1 MTANR
6 TITVYGA
13 YGHTGRFVV
22 AELRRRGWDPMLAGR
37 DPRKLQA
44 LADHHGDLEVRS
56 ADIDSS
62 EELDRAVAGVAAVI
76 NCAGPFLQTAAPVI
90 EAALRAGL
98 PYLDVAAELEAV
110 ADTFAHF
117 DDRARQAGVVI
128 VPAMA
133 FYGGLGDLLATAA
146 VRDWSAA
153 DEITIAYGLDS
164 WHPTTGTRASGE
176 VSRQRRKQRRVVY
189 TGGEMRYRTDT
200 PPVVQ
205 WDFPAPL
212 GTQKVVAEFTTADSV
227 TIPRHVAT
235 PEIRSY
241 MSQVAVADLSDPGTA
256 APVAADESGRSAQTF
271 LVEVVARAGDQERRA
286 LASGRDI
293 YAISA
298 PLVVEATERVLAGQV
313 TGTGALTAGQAFDA
327 PDFLR
332 SLPLTDLTFG

>member
-22 AELRRRGWDPMLAGR
+22 AELRRRGWSPVLAGR
-37 DPRKLQA
+37 DPGKLQA
-44 LADHHGDLEVRS
+44 LADHHGDLEVRP

-62 EELDRAVAGVAAVI
+62 EELDRAVEGAAAVI
-76 NCAGPFLQTAAPVI
+76 NCAGPFLLTAVPVI

-133 FYGGLGDLLATAA
+133 FYGGLGDLLASAA
-146 VRDWSAA
+146 LREWSAA

-164 WHPTTGTRASGE
+164 WHPTRGTRASGE
-176 VSRQRRKQRRVVY
+176 VSRQRRQQRRVVY
-189 TGGEMRYRTDT
+189 TGGEMQYRTET
-200 PPVVQ
+200 PPVVE

-212 GTQKVVAEFTTADSV
+212 GTQKVVAEFTMADSV

-235 PEIRSY
+235 SEIRSY

-271 LVEVVARAGDQERRA
+271 LVEVVARASDQERRA
-286 LASGRDI
+286 MASGRDI

-298 PLVVEATERVLAGQV
+298 PLVAEATERVLAGQV
-313 TGTGALTAGQAFDA
+313 TGIGALTAGQAFDA

-332 SLPLTDLTFG
+332 SLPVTDLTFG

>member
-22 AELRRRGWDPMLAGR
+22 AELRRRGWNPVLAGR
-37 DPRKLQA
+37 DPGKLQA
-44 LADHHGDLEVRS
+44 LADHHGDLEVRP
-56 ADIDSS
+56 ADADSL
-62 EELDRAVAGVAAVI
+62 EELDRAVEGAAAVI
-76 NCAGPFLQTAAPVI
+76 NCAGPFFLTAVPVI

-98 PYLDVAAELEAV
+98 PYLDVAAEVEAV

-128 VPAMA
+128 VPAIA
-133 FYGGLGDLLATAA
+133 FYGGLGDLLVTAA
-146 VRDWSAA
+146 LRDWSAA
-153 DEITIAYGLDS
+153 DEITIAYGLHS

-176 VSRQRRKQRRVVY
+176 VSRRRRQQRRVVY
-189 TGGEMRYRTDT
+189 TGGEMQYRTDT
-200 PPVVQ
+200 PSVVQ

-241 MSQVAVADLSDPGTA
+241 MSQVAVADVSDPGTA
-256 APVAADESGRSAQTF
+256 PPVAADESGRSAQTF
-271 LVEVVARAGDQERRA
+271 LVEVVARAGDRERRA
-286 LASGRDI
+286 MASGRDI

-298 PLVVEATERVLAGQV
+298 PLVVEATERVLAGQA